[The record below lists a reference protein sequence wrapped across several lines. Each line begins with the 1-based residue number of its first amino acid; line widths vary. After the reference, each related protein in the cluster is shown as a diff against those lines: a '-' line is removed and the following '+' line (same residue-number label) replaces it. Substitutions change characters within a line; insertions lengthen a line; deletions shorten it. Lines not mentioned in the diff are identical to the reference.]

1 MKAYDLSG
9 PQSIM
14 KIKAITTIYKK
25 TTISIYERKRHE
37 PGNRTFPDY
46 LVRTPLPPCFL
57 VTAVYPV
64 TAVTIFGRYLVILA
78 NILADIHVFM
88 SLG

>member
-1 MKAYDLSG
+1 MICNAL
-9 PQSIM
+9 
-14 KIKAITTIYKK
+14 
-25 TTISIYERKRHE
+25 YERKRHK

-57 VTAVYPV
+57 VIAVCPV

-78 NILADIHVFM
+78 DIWPIFGRYLVILADIFAKNA
-88 SLG
+88 